1 MSDNSEAAGNKR
13 STSKSRRNKSQGRTN
28 KMASKERSDQDAA
41 IKAAVL
47 RDERVRLLTQE
58 NLSLQ
63 KKLTRS
69 QTQTDIVVQAVRD
82 TLSTKKIVIDI
93 PAAPKKSK
101 KTTKREEIPVLC
113 LGDWHIGCHIPG
125 GAYEYNIDIAKKRI
139 QLTVD
144 KFLATVADR
153 RTSAKIEELRLYL
166 IGDMV
171 EGEAMRQGHA
181 HEIEAPVIKQAVQW
195 APECLAGAIV
205 RLMGSFRKI
214 KIVAVPGNHGRN
226 GPPRG
231 DAHPATN
238 WDRVC
243 YQTAK
248 LLVGNAIAQQD
259 SKRINDITWDLPA
272 DRTERTGGDDWF
284 SIDYVF
290 DWCNCLL
297 HGEDITSGNST
308 FYGVERMVK
317 QYADIVHDP
326 IDFLFMGHIHTGA
339 TIPSNFREVFINGA
353 VVSATRFA
361 RKQLVCAT
369 PPTQCAVFYTKD
381 NGPISRHTFHLDE
394 RVPYGTRTLRA
405 LENRNRFGSRDK

>member
-1 MSDNSEAAGNKR
+1 
-13 STSKSRRNKSQGRTN
+13 
-28 KMASKERSDQDAA
+28 MASKARRDQDAVIEAA
-41 IKAAVL
+41 IL

-58 NLSLQ
+58 NNTLQ

-69 QTQTDIVVQAVRD
+69 RTQTDIVVQAVRD
-82 TLSTKKIVIDI
+82 TLATKNIVIAI
-93 PAAPKKSK
+93 PPAPKKSK
-101 KTTKREEIPVLC
+101 KSAKREEIPVLC
-113 LGDWHIGCHIPG
+113 LGDWHIGCHIPV
-125 GAYEYNIDIAKKRI
+125 GAYAYDIDIARKRI

-144 KFLATVADR
+144 KFLATVEDR
-153 RTSAKIEELRLYL
+153 RTSAKIDELRLYL

-181 HEIEAPVIKQAVQW
+181 HEIEAPVIKQAVHW
-195 APECLAGAIV
+195 APECLAGVIV

-231 DAHPATN
+231 DAHPETN

-243 YQTAK
+243 YQTTK
-248 LLVGNAIAQQD
+248 LLVSNAITQKG
-259 SKRINDITWDLPA
+259 SKRNSDITWDLPS

-284 SIDYVF
+284 SVDYVF

-297 HGEDITSGNST
+297 HGEDIAGGNST

-339 TIPSNFREVFINGA
+339 TIPSNFREVFVNGA

-381 NGPISRHTFHLDE
+381 NGPVSRHTFHLDE

-405 LENRNRFGSRDK
+405 LENRNRFGSRGK